1 MIINPFIDLGKLTSL
16 EMAALASIT
25 IKASDENMQKYSA
38 LANIARAADCLAG
51 DEYAADVEAVDEF
64 FGN

>member
-16 EMAALASIT
+16 ELAALASIV
-25 IKASDENMQKYSA
+25 KAASLNGTKLGILE
-38 LANIARAADCLAG
+38 NIALAADCLAG
-51 DEYAADVEAVDEF
+51 DEYAADVAEVNEF